1 MTDTLKPRPV
11 TVFPADAD
19 ADYFGNLYGE
29 IACPPTVQSKAAGDA
44 LPLEWAATMEAQLCG
59 LWLIKHLLPSQ
70 GIALIYG
77 HPGCGKSFVAI
88 DFAFHVA
95 LGWEWNGRRVRKGLV
110 VYVGAEGVNGLR
122 NRMVAFRKANSLD
135 GQSIPLALIPTPI
148 DMQAPDADTPRLIE
162 AIRQAALTYGG
173 QEPAL
178 VVIDTLSKTFG
189 AGKENTDDMA
199 SYVANCQRVASEFGC
214 CVMPVHHR
222 PKDAESTEPRG
233 HSSLK
238 GGVDTVLLIEA
249 GSPRRISVTK
259 QKDAEFADD
268 AAFNLHSV
276 DLGQDEDGDAVTSC
290 VIEITDAAP
299 RKSKGVKLADGPKL
313 ALAALERAIREAGHY
328 APADLPDDLARPGVM
343 FKVATLKDWQ
353 ALAIIATADPDKTA
367 DTIARTFRRNRE
379 KLQALNIIHVHGDYA
394 WPA

>member
-1 MTDTLKPRPV
+1 M
-11 TVFPADAD
+11 
-19 ADYFGNLYGE
+19 
-29 IACPPTVQSKAAGDA
+29 IARDNP
-44 LPLEWAATMEAQLCG
+44 LPLEWASTMEAQLTA
-59 LWLIKHLLPSQ
+59 LWLIKNLLPAQ

-95 LGWEWNGRRVRKGLV
+95 LGWPWNERRVRKGLV

-135 GQSIPLALIPTPI
+135 GQRIPLALIPTPI

-162 AIRQAALTYGG
+162 AIREAASTYGG
-173 QEPAL
+173 QEPVL

-199 SYVANCQRVASEFGC
+199 TYVANCQRVASEFRC

-222 PKDAESTEPRG
+222 PKDAESAEPRG

-238 GGVDTVLLIEA
+238 GGVDTVLLIES
-249 GSPRRISVTK
+249 GTPRRISVTK
-259 QKDAEFADD
+259 QKDAEIADD
-268 AAFNLHSV
+268 MAFNLRSV
-276 DLGQDEDGDAVTSC
+276 DLGHDEDGDPVTSC

-299 RKSKGVKLADGPKL
+299 RTPKGAKLAPGPSL
-313 ALAALERAIREAGHY
+313 ALAALERAIREDGQF
-328 APADLPDDLARPGVM
+328 APANIPDDLARPGVS

-353 ALAIIATADPDKTA
+353 TLATIAMADPDKSA

-379 KLQALNIIHVHGDYA
+379 KLQALKVVHVHGDYA